1 MLGEKRSFLDTWQCL
16 GKVHLRISNEDRVCP
31 AHWRGKATQSF
42 AAARTSGVVRS
53 DDAEKLLAHP
63 FHLAQTSLPANSF
76 TTVGHYVLP
85 FSLLV
90 SSPSLPTYVCLFPLL
105 VFSPSLPTY
114 SFTSVGRRYVVLFSL
129 LVSSPSLSAYP
140 FTSLAN
146 FHDVYSQD
154 RIT

>member
-1 MLGEKRSFLDTWQCL
+1 MLGEKRSFLETWQCL
-16 GKVHLRISNEDRVCP
+16 GKAHLCISNENQGCP

-76 TTVGHYVLP
+76 TIVGRYVLP

-90 SSPSLPTYVCLFPLL
+90 SPS
-105 VFSPSLPTY
+105 SLSTY
-114 SFTSVGRRYVVLFSL
+114 SFTSMGRRYVLLFSL
-129 LVSSPSLSAYP
+129 LVSSSSLPAYP
-140 FTSLAN
+140 FTSVAS
-146 FHDVYSQD
+146 FHDIYSRD